1 MFAMMV
7 GDQPIYLIGRAIPM
21 ALPTMTPEQRARA
34 LEKAAE
40 ARKAR
45 TALLAEVR
53 SGKISVVEVFDRAD
67 EEIVK
72 RTRVVQV
79 LRAVPG
85 YGPAKVTALMVTPGV
100 DERRRV
106 GGLTGQQ
113 RERLLEALS
122 G

>member
-1 MFAMMV
+1 
-7 GDQPIYLIGRAIPM
+7 M